1 MKRVVVI
8 GGGVAG
14 MSAAVTLAECGFGVT
29 IVERQMRLGGH
40 TAEWYRLAPDFESAA
55 ETVQNLVDIVR
66 RLGVEVVLGA
76 EVVEWSPHSV
86 TLHSGEVLAAE
97 GVLVCTGFDLFDA
110 RRKEEYG
117 YGIYRGVISTADL
130 ERALRQ
136 GGVGALP
143 VERPRRI
150 AFLQCVGS
158 RDLAIG
164 SLHCSRMCCITSVK
178 QAIELRALL
187 PDAEIYDFY
196 MDMRCF
202 GAGYEEL
209 YFSAQTDYR
218 IEFIRGRISEAAE
231 MLDGRIAIKAEDTL
245 LSRPLR
251 LNVDLLVLAV
261 GMNPTFPSVRR
272 DLPQGVL
279 YAGAASSPKSV
290 EESIN
295 DAVAKAHQL
304 FANNQPQQ

>member
-1 MKRVVVI
+1 MKQVIVV

-14 MSAAVTLAECGFGVT
+14 MSAAATLAESGFGVT
-29 IVERQMRLGGH
+29 IIERQMRLGGH
-40 TAEWYRLAPDFESAA
+40 TADWYRLAPDFESAD
-55 ETVQNLVDIVR
+55 EIVQKLVDKLV
-66 RLGVEVVLGA
+66 RLGIEVVLGA
-76 EVVEWSPHSV
+76 EVVEWSPRSV
-86 TLHSGEVLAAE
+86 TLHSGEVLSADS
-97 GVLVCTGFDLFDA
+97 VLVCTGFDLFDA

-117 YGIYRGVISTADL
+117 YGLYRGVTTTADL

-150 AFLQCVGS
+150 AFLHCVGS

-187 PDAEIYDFY
+187 PEAEIYDFY

-209 YFSAQTDYR
+209 YYSAQTDYR

-231 MLDGRIAIKAEDTL
+231 MFDGRIAIKAEDTL

-251 LNVDLLVLAV
+251 LVVDLLVLAV
-261 GMNPTFPSVRR
+261 GMNPTFPSAK
-272 DLPQGVL
+272 GGSAKEVL
-279 YAGAASSPKSV
+279 YAGAAGSPKSV

-304 FANNQPQQ
+304 FVINQSQQ